1 MKISS
6 RVTLED
12 FIETLLKMLIARMV
26 QNSTTVYKYTNR
38 NAQKYLLTTSDFRKG
53 MQDDINL
60 YITHDRPDN
69 GSFREM
75 LELIE
80 KNIFC
85 RQDPLELVLQDL
97 MGNPIVGSLLK
108 ELNLVKKR
116 SSHHFHKESSK
127 HR

>member
-1 MKISS
+1 M
-6 RVTLED
+6 
-12 FIETLLKMLIARMV
+12 F
-26 QNSTTVYKYTNR
+26 
-38 NAQKYLLTTSDFRKG
+38 QKYLLTTSDFGKG